1 MNNKH
6 ASAPLFFSMTYE
18 FLQLYLPKQCGRSP
32 HTVEA
37 YRDALSLF
45 RRYVVNT
52 VDISIG
58 KFTFAECTRECV
70 LGFMNYLSELNS
82 KPSTRNQRLAALKSY
97 LAFAADKDVT
107 LQSNELEV
115 KRVPQCKVPKTEKT
129 VIDEEAMAAILR
141 QPANTKMGL
150 RDRTMMILMYD
161 SGARLGEI
169 LGLKVSDVVLEGDNP
184 YVRVN
189 GKGSKERVVPITA
202 KTAAHL
208 NHYTSVYH
216 TNQRPNRNLLFFT
229 VIRGVIGMMSERN
242 VERLVKDY
250 ARKAQASCPAVPNH
264 VHPHMFRRTRA
275 TQLYQNG
282 VSLPLVSRLLGHAT
296 LETTRSY
303 AKPSLKMLREAI
315 ESVETAGERP
325 SRPIWE
331 ADEAMMAEL
340 CGLR

>member
-1 MNNKH
+1 MKNNH
-6 ASAPLFFSMTYE
+6 RSDPLFFSMTYE

-45 RRYVVNT
+45 RRYTVNT
-52 VDISIG
+52 LGISIG
-58 KFTFAECTRECV
+58 KFSFAECTRECV
-70 LGFMNYLSELNS
+70 LGFMNYLSELKS

-115 KRVPQCKVPKTEKT
+115 RRVPQCKVPKTEKT
-129 VIDEEAMAAILR
+129 VIAEEAMAAILR

-150 RDRTMMILMYD
+150 RDRTIMTLLYD
-161 SGARLGEI
+161 SGARLAEI
-169 LGLKVSDVVLEGDNP
+169 LGLKLSDVALDGDNP
-184 YVRVN
+184 YIRVN

-208 NHYTSVYH
+208 AHYISVYH
-216 TNQRPNRNLLFFT
+216 PNGRPNTNLLFFT
-229 VIRGVIGMMSERN
+229 TIKGVTGMMSEGN
-242 VERLVKDY
+242 VERFVKDY
-250 ARKAQASCPAVPNH
+250 ARKAQSSCPSVPHH

-315 ESVETAGERP
+315 ESVETPGQEAEK
-325 SRPIWE
+325 PIWE
-331 ADEAMMAEL
+331 NDEAMMAKL
-340 CGLR
+340 SGLR